1 MIDSGAIGNK
11 FEFITIAGERCRQLQ
26 RGARPRI
33 ETTARKAVTVAQ
45 QEVLAG
51 AIEYSYGPFPE
62 EYPMETEVAEVTTE
76 SYPAEA
82 AEIETREQ
90 GS

>member
-1 MIDSGAIGNK
+1 MSEVGAIGNK

-33 ETTARKAVTVAQ
+33 ETDAIKPVTIAQ

-51 AIEYSYGPFPE
+51 VIEYAYGPFPE
-62 EYPMETEVAEVTTE
+62 EFAAEAEVAEVTTE
-76 SYPAEA
+76 GYPAEEA
-82 AEIETREQ
+82 GMDARDQ
-90 GS
+90 GA

>member
-1 MIDSGAIGNK
+1 MIESGFIGNK

-33 ETTARKAVTVAQ
+33 ETDARKPVTIAQ

-51 AIEYSYGPFPE
+51 VIEYAYGPFPE
-62 EYPMETEVAEVTTE
+62 EFPDEAEVAEVTTE
-76 SYPAEA
+76 GYPAGEA
-82 AEIETREQ
+82 GMDARDQ
-90 GS
+90 GA